1 MELNFSRGQMI
12 FIDTSPIIYYFE
24 ENEKYIGR
32 LAKLFD
38 SVYANDVQIVTSM
51 ITYIEL
57 ISYPVKLGNS
67 QLAAKYRD
75 YLTNSDTISLYPL
88 NIMASEAAVKYRVNY
103 GLRTPDSIQL
113 GTAECCGADYVITN
127 DKAWKKI
134 KELNIINID
143 DL

>member
-32 LAKLFD
+32 LAELFD

-67 QLAAKYRD
+67 QLAAKYRE

-88 NIMASEAAVKYRVNY
+88 NIIASEAAVKYRVNY
-103 GLRTPDSIQL
+103 GLRTPDAIQL
-113 GTAECCGADYVITN
+113 GTAECCGADYVLTN

-134 KELNIINID
+134 RELNIINID